1 MGGNRRALVVDDD
14 PQVLSLITRWLE
26 DAGYDV
32 STTVSFADAKLRI
45 ESDKPDA
52 LVVDVRLEAF
62 NGIQLAVRARAE
74 RFDTRIAIVS
84 GFDDPVLRRE
94 AMACAAAF
102 LVKPLNRDELLQAI
116 GAGELPDAPA

>member
-14 PQVLSLITRWLE
+14 VQVLSLLKRWLE

-32 STTVSFADAKLRI
+32 STTVSFADAKLLI
-45 ESDKPDA
+45 ESDKPDV

-102 LVKPLNRDELLQAI
+102 LLKPLNRAELLQAL
-116 GAGELPDAPA
+116 GAAEPPDPPR

>member
-14 PQVLSLITRWLE
+14 AQVLSLLKRWLE

-32 STTVSFADAKLRI
+32 NTTVSFADAKLLI
-45 ESDKPDA
+45 ESDKPDV

-102 LVKPLNRDELLQAI
+102 LLKPLNRAELLQAI
-116 GAGELPDAPA
+116 GAGEPPDPPR